1 MLVVSEVLQSQEET
15 RSHPWD
21 VTAYA
26 DGGGAYYNFVERPEL
41 IPKVLE
47 DFLPFADRSAVR
59 RFYGLLWDLN
69 AADAPFESNDCA
81 LQEPIANTNALFRY
95 ALEASGRLEIF
106 YREQHINTHRDSLL
120 WLSRMIQLYLQL
132 YRKDFDKGVVSIT
145 AAPTEYVFVADPYGP
160 GYRLRLTFHAYG
172 DSEDEV
178 WGNLDVVFAGMAQ
191 AIARAAEGTRVE
203 TPAFP

>member
-1 MLVVSEVLQSQEET
+1 MLVVSEVLQSQEQA

-21 VTAYA
+21 VTSYA

-47 DFLPFADRSAVR
+47 DFLPFAGRPAVR
-59 RFYGLLWDLN
+59 RFYQLLWDLN

-81 LQEPIANTNALFRY
+81 LLEPVANTNALFRY

-106 YREQHINTHRDSLL
+106 YREQHINTHRDSVL
-120 WLSRMIQLYLQL
+120 WLSRMLQLYLQL
-132 YRKDFDKGVVSIT
+132 TDAGFDKAVVTIT
-145 AAPTEYVFVADPYGP
+145 AAPTEYAFVTDPYGP

-172 DSEDEV
+172 NDEDEV
-178 WGNLDVVFAGMAQ
+178 WDSLDRVFAGMAQ
-191 AIARAAEGTRVE
+191 AIERAAEGTRVE